1 MNAPQRQRIAIW
13 LILLVALAAAY
24 WIGQRIYDLPEG
36 ASGAAGAAAA
46 PPGANLPEFAQPSGF
61 EIRNPDAILRTGA
74 RRNPFEYAPE
84 PAPEPA
90 LTAGAA
96 SAAPFGAA
104 PAAPPPA
111 AGPAPLGPPP
121 PPPVP
126 FRYSGY
132 STIGGD
138 GELRAW
144 LLDSGG
150 PFGVVEGEVL
160 MGRYRVIAVTTDY
173 IEVEDMEY
181 LRRERLP
188 LLFESP

>member
-1 MNAPQRQRIAIW
+1 MSASPRQPIAIW
-13 LILLVALAAAY
+13 LILLVVLAAAY
-24 WIGQRIYDLPEG
+24 WIGQRIYDVPQ
-36 ASGAAGAAAA
+36 GAAGAAGAEA
-46 PPGANLPEFAQPSGF
+46 GPPGMDLPEFAQPSGF
-61 EIRNPDAILRTGA
+61 EIRDPDAILREGP

-84 PAPEPA
+84 PAPEPV
-90 LTAGAA
+90 LTDGAA
-96 SAAPFGAA
+96 SIAPFAAA
-104 PAAPPPA
+104 PAAPPPSA
-111 AGPAPLGPPP
+111 QPAPPRPPP

-132 STIGGD
+132 STIGGE

-144 LLDSGG
+144 LFDDGE

-173 IEVEDMEY
+173 VEVEDMEY